1 MMLPRIYNF
10 YSFEAVLLVIIGNLT
25 KLIMAS
31 TTLRGNIKWHKNDI
45 GGYDKTLNYF

>member
-1 MMLPRIYNF
+1 MILPQIDNF

-31 TTLRGNIKWHKNDI
+31 PTLRGNIKWNKNGI
-45 GGYDKTLNYF
+45 RGYDKTLNYF